1 MEIRPQLLRFKLQ
14 ILVALALAFSGIFVG
29 YLAPRFV
36 DILKYFWPLLVSTAL
51 FLVAIV
57 VFDRISPVTD
67 DSGEKPGEGLLD
79 YVSGEPP
86 VGEVETTEGAA
97 EAEESVKAE

>member
-1 MEIRPQLLRFKLQ
+1 MEIRQVLLRFKHQ
-14 ILVALALAFSGIFVG
+14 ILFALALAFTIIFIC

-51 FLVAIV
+51 FLFASV

-79 YVSGEPP
+79 FVSGEPP
-86 VGEVETTEGAA
+86 VGEMETTEGAA
-97 EAEESVKAE
+97 EVEESLKAE